1 MIRVCHMTSV
11 HHVDDT
17 RVFHKECVS
26 LAKAGY
32 EVFLVA
38 KGESFDRD
46 GVHVIG
52 VGPPPPGRV
61 KRMTSFAKKVYRT
74 ALELDADIYHF
85 HDPELLPWGLKL
97 KKRGKHVIFDAHE
110 QISVSISEKFWIPPA
125 LRSLIRFFYDRT
137 ERFVCRRLDAV
148 LSVNP
153 DMVDYYKEL
162 NSRAVMITNYP
173 IFREGPAPSRQPAT
187 LVFVGGVDSS
197 WNHQAVLEAMERIPE
212 LRYRFCGPCKEE
224 GYLAKLRASPAWER
238 VEYLGPIPQK
248 EVPAF
253 LASGS
258 IGMAVLPRTIGSLKA
273 TGSLGVNKFFEEM
286 AAGLPIICTDFTLW
300 RDIVERWHCGIC
312 VEPDSVDEIA
322 AAIQYLLDHPEEA
335 RRMGENGRRAVEEE
349 FNWGAQ
355 EKKLLALYEEIL
367 K

>member
-1 MIRVCHMTSV
+1 MIKVCHMTSV
-11 HHVDDT
+11 HSVDDN

-32 EVFLVA
+32 DVSLVV
-38 KGESFDRD
+38 KGESFERE

-52 VGPPPPGRV
+52 VGPPPAGRV
-61 KRMTSFAKKVYRT
+61 KRMTSFAKKVYQT

-85 HDPELLPWGLKL
+85 HDPELLPYGLKL
-97 KKRGKHVIFDAHE
+97 KKKGKRVVFDAHE
-110 QISVSISEKFWIPPA
+110 QVSVSITEKAWIPPA
-125 LRSLIRFFYDRT
+125 LRGVIRFFYDRL
-137 ERFVCRRLDAV
+137 ERSICRRMDAV
-148 LSVNP
+148 ISVTPDLIAFYKNINP
-153 DMVDYYKEL
+153 RTVMV
-162 NSRAVMITNYP
+162 TNYP
-173 IFREGPAPSRQPAT
+173 ILRDAPEPARHSAT
-187 LVFVGGVDSS
+187 LVFAGGLGG
-197 WNHQAVLEAMERIPE
+197 WNHEAVLEAMERIPNS
-212 LRYRFCGPCKEE
+212 RYRLCGPCRDAD
-224 GYLAKLRASPAWER
+224 YLSHLKTSPAWAQA
-238 VEYLGPIPQK
+238 EYLGSIPQK

-253 LASGS
+253 LATGS
-258 IGMAVLPRTIGSLKA
+258 IGMAVLPRTIGGMKE
-273 TGSLGVNKFFEEM
+273 TGTLGNNKFFEEM

-349 FNWGAQ
+349 FNWGTQ